1 MKKIIILIVSAV
13 ILLMGAETILA
24 KKEGKP
30 KEKER
35 QKQKE
40 MLRAERKEKAREEAR
55 EEEREEGK
63 DREAVRERPEASPE
77 RQPLFAPPQRPAM
90 QMFGRWLDELTKA
103 YQEND
108 RERMGQLIK
117 KMHKFRQKSQ
127 MGRAALGGPLQGS
140 ARGWRPEME
149 EGQLGRFGGLQ
160 KRQQGFQPG
169 RMGMGRMGR
178 PQAPMLSPEEMEG
191 PQPVMP
197 REGIDQPTPDLPPRG
212 MRGARPQVPDEG
224 MGGWGRGFGGRGM
237 GMGGGRGMMGM
248 GRGMGM
254 GMGRGM
260 GPPSAGERPTPGPW
274 CPWWRYQQPEMD

>member
-55 EEEREEGK
+55 DEEREGEEEGG
-63 DREAVRERPEASPE
+63 EAVRERPEASPE

-117 KMHKFRQKSQ
+117 KMHQFRQKSQ
-127 MGRAALGGPLQGS
+127 MGRAALGGPLQGR
-140 ARGWRPEME
+140 ARGWRPDME

-169 RMGMGRMGR
+169 RMGMGR
-178 PQAPMLSPEEMEG
+178 PQAPMMLPEGMEG

-197 REGIDQPTPDLPPRG
+197 PEEIGPP
-212 MRGARPQVPDEG
+212 
-224 MGGWGRGFGGRGM
+224 GRGLGFRGR
-237 GMGGGRGMMGM
+237 GMGGGRGM
-248 GRGMGM
+248 
-254 GMGRGM
+254 GM
-260 GPPSAGERPTPGPW
+260 GPPSAGERPLPGPW
-274 CPWWRYQQPEMD
+274 CPWWRYQEPEVED

>member
-1 MKKIIILIVSAV
+1 MKKIIVLVVAAA
-13 ILLMGAETILA
+13 ILLMGAKTLLA

-40 MLRAERKEKAREEAR
+40 MLRAERKEKVREEGR
-55 EEEREEGK
+55 EEEREQGQ
-63 DREAVRERPEASPE
+63 DREAVRERPEGAPE

-90 QMFGRWLDELTKA
+90 QMFGRWLDELTNA
-103 YQEND
+103 YREND

-117 KMHKFRQKSQ
+117 RMHQFKQKSQ
-127 MGRAALGGPLQGS
+127 MGRAALGGPPLSGD
-140 ARGWRPEME
+140 RGWRADT
-149 EGQLGRFGGLQ
+149 EGDQPGRFGGLQ
-160 KRQQGFQPG
+160 RRQQGFQPG

-197 REGIDQPTPDLPPRG
+197 PEEIGPP
-212 MRGARPQVPDEG
+212 
-224 MGGWGRGFGGRGM
+224 GRGLGFRGR